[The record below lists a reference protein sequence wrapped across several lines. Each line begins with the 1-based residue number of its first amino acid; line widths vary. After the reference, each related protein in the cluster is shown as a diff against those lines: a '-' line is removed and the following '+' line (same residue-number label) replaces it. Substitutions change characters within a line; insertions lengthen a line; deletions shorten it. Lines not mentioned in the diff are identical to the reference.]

1 MKMILIKDIPIL
13 HKILAIIYMLLGKFS
28 EHLKKKLKFLFS
40 EY

>member
-13 HKILAIIYMLLGKFS
+13 HKILAIYIYVVREILRAS
-28 EHLKKKLKFLFS
+28 KKKLKFLFS